1 MSKFKFDL
9 VLDNFKRN
17 EINVAKE
24 IANAQKNYFVKS
36 FDKQGWNSQQW
47 KVPKRRIQGTDA
59 YKYPKNKGLSRRS
72 KKTLIGTGEL
82 RRKVAASIKS
92 VTSRGIK
99 FVVDSEYAAI
109 HNEGLKM
116 RGTWRKM
123 PKRQFMGFNRELNGI
138 NKAIIQKWMRRNFN
152 K

>member
-1 MSKFKFDL
+1 MSKFKFNL
-9 VLDNFKRN
+9 VLQSFKRN

-24 IANAQKNYFVKS
+24 IANAQRNYFVKS

-47 KVPKRRIQGTDA
+47 KVPKRRIEGTQA
-59 YKYPKNKGLSRRS
+59 YKYPKNKGLSRRT
-72 KKTLIGTGEL
+72 KKTLIGTGQL
-82 RRKVAASIKS
+82 RRDVNASIKS

-99 FVVDSEYAAI
+99 FEVNSDYAAI

-116 RGTWRKM
+116 AGTWRKM
-123 PKRQFMGFNRELNGI
+123 PRRQFMGFNRELNSI
-138 NKAIIQKWMRRNFN
+138 NKEIIAKWMRRNFN